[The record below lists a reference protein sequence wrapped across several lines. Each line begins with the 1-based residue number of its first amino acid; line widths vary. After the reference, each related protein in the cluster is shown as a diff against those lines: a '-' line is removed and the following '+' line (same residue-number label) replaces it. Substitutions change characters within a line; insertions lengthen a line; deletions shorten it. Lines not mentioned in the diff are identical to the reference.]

1 MSDKTANRKVQGVN
15 LFGKGQEK
23 DMDIIQRIH
32 SAYPEMTKKQK
43 SIADCLLESP
53 EDIAYITLAQLS
65 QKTSSSELTLL
76 RFCQKVGYS
85 SFLEMKSAFREY
97 TQNMVKLLSSPQY
110 FVPDA
115 TITDVSGKSE
125 LLRQICR
132 EESDSCKEFFASLDL
147 LSIISAAEAIRKS
160 KRIFICAHDISHV
173 LAEFLAARLKLLYFE
188 PKMIDL
194 NNLNDT
200 QEKLEMLTS
209 DDIVIFIAFPKY
221 YYPLGSIAKNAFS
234 RGAQILTITDSVSS
248 PTVQYS
254 KYLLLCHTST
264 RIFYNSL
271 TLPMALA
278 NLLLSYLVI
287 DLGPDY
293 RSRDLS
299 NAPSPENVP
308 ASEPK
313 KTE

>member
-1 MSDKTANRKVQGVN
+1 
-15 LFGKGQEK
+15 
-23 DMDIIQRIH
+23 MDIIQRIH

-132 EESDSCKEFFASLDL
+132 EESDACKEFFASLDL

-221 YYPLGSIAKNAFS
+221 YYPLGSIA
-234 RGAQILTITDSVSS
+234 DSVSS

-264 RIFYNSL
+264 RVFYNSL

>member
-1 MSDKTANRKVQGVN
+1 
-15 LFGKGQEK
+15 
-23 DMDIIQRIH
+23 
-32 SAYPEMTKKQK
+32 
-43 SIADCLLESP
+43 
-53 EDIAYITLAQLS
+53 
-65 QKTSSSELTLL
+65 
-76 RFCQKVGYS
+76 
-85 SFLEMKSAFREY
+85 
-97 TQNMVKLLSSPQY
+97 MVKLLSSPQY

-248 PTVQYS
+248 PTVPVQQIS
-254 KYLLLCHTST
+254 AALPHLHQSLLQLADFADGTGKPAALLPGHRLGTGLPQPRPEQCTVAGKCSSVGAEKDRMIFSYET
-264 RIFYNSL
+264 NRLRI
-271 TLPMALA
+271 
-278 NLLLSYLVI
+278 LVR
-287 DLGPDY
+287 G
-293 RSRDLS
+293 RF
-299 NAPSPENVP
+299 
-308 ASEPK
+308 
-313 KTE
+313 

>member
-1 MSDKTANRKVQGVN
+1 
-15 LFGKGQEK
+15 
-23 DMDIIQRIH
+23 
-32 SAYPEMTKKQK
+32 
-43 SIADCLLESP
+43 
-53 EDIAYITLAQLS
+53 
-65 QKTSSSELTLL
+65 
-76 RFCQKVGYS
+76 
-85 SFLEMKSAFREY
+85 
-97 TQNMVKLLSSPQY
+97 
-110 FVPDA
+110 
-115 TITDVSGKSE
+115 
-125 LLRQICR
+125 
-132 EESDSCKEFFASLDL
+132 
-147 LSIISAAEAIRKS
+147 
-160 KRIFICAHDISHV
+160 
-173 LAEFLAARLKLLYFE
+173 
-188 PKMIDL
+188 MIDL

-200 QEKLEMLTS
+200 QQRHGDADQRRHRYLYRLPEILLS
-209 DDIVIFIAFPKY
+209 AG
-221 YYPLGSIAKNAFS
+221 LHCKNAFS

-264 RIFYNSL
+264 RVFYNSL

>member
-1 MSDKTANRKVQGVN
+1 
-15 LFGKGQEK
+15 
-23 DMDIIQRIH
+23 
-32 SAYPEMTKKQK
+32 
-43 SIADCLLESP
+43 
-53 EDIAYITLAQLS
+53 
-65 QKTSSSELTLL
+65 
-76 RFCQKVGYS
+76 
-85 SFLEMKSAFREY
+85 
-97 TQNMVKLLSSPQY
+97 
-110 FVPDA
+110 
-115 TITDVSGKSE
+115 

-132 EESDSCKEFFASLDL
+132 EESDACKEFFASLDL

-264 RIFYNSL
+264 RVFYNSL

-299 NAPSPENVP
+299 NALSPENVP